1 MNSITIAGRVGRD
14 SELRTTS
21 SGTSVASFPV
31 ASSRKY
37 NGEETTT
44 WFECTLWGKQAEVL
58 SQYIKKGG
66 IVTVSGR
73 CDLDVFQKND
83 GTTGAKIKVNVND
96 VALQGGKSDN
106 EGQAVQQPQQQA
118 PQQQGQQQAPPNGAH
133 FKQNPNTPVSNG
145 TFGQQQPSGQPAPRP
160 QQPQQPQQ
168 QQPAAFDD
176 FDDDIP
182 FN

>member
-14 SELRTTS
+14 AELRTTA

-58 SQYIKKGG
+58 SQYIQKGG
-66 IVTVSGR
+66 MITVSGR
-73 CDLDVFQKND
+73 CELDVFQKND

-96 VALQGGKSDN
+96 VALMGGKSDN
-106 EGQAVQQPQQQA
+106 
-118 PQQQGQQQAPPNGAH
+118 QGQNNGII
-133 FKQNPNTPVSNG
+133 
-145 TFGQQQPSGQPAPRP
+145 PAK
-160 QQPQQPQQ
+160 QQPQQ
-168 QQPAAFDD
+168 QQQAPGYNGGQPLPASANGGQFGQAQQQPSQSAQQNQTQAAPQGFDD

-182 FN
+182 F